1 MREEDDIPEE
11 ERELFRAEMTGVR
24 PLKADVP
31 EPRKPKPRP
40 RARFRRADDAS
51 VMDDAFAIDPDEF
64 ELETGEELVHAAP
77 GVQKS
82 VMRRL
87 RAGRYSVGAVL
98 DLHGL
103 TAEAAR
109 ELVRDF
115 LSDAAEND
123 LRCVRI
129 IHGKGLR
136 SGNRGPVIKR
146 YLAAWLRRHSLV
158 LAFASARPC
167 DGGTGA
173 VYVLLRRKP

>member
-1 MREEDDIPEE
+1 MREDDDIPEE
-11 ERELFRAEMTGVR
+11 ERELFRAEMAGVR
-24 PLKADVP
+24 PLDTDLAA
-31 EPRKPKPRP
+31 PRKPKPRP

-51 VMDDAFAIDPDEF
+51 VMDEAFDLDPDEF
-64 ELETGEELVHAAP
+64 DLETGEELIHAAP

-87 RAGRYSVGAVL
+87 RAGRYRVDAAL

-109 ELVRDF
+109 GLVRDF
-115 LSDAAEND
+115 LADAGND
-123 LRCVRI
+123 GLRCVRI

-146 YLAAWLRRHSLV
+146 HLAAWLRRHSLV